1 MESLEELKDS
11 ARRSL
16 KVAEHML
23 IQTYP
28 FVNDPRL
35 VLAVAGDIYSAL
47 MSSMSALLLA
57 GKKARKKSLPD
68 DFDSLF
74 SAFREVAGGYGFTE
88 DDLSLVSDTNRI
100 LVEHKES
107 PVEFARR
114 DSIVIC
120 DSRYKCSRI
129 SVDDMKKYL
138 FRARLFVD
146 KSESLLRDMEKQA

>member
-11 ARRSL
+11 ARKSL
-16 KVAEHML
+16 KVAERVL

-47 MSSMSALLLA
+47 MSSIRALLLA
-57 GKKARKKSLPD
+57 GEKGLKNSLPD
-68 DFDSLF
+68 DFGSLF
-74 SAFREVAGGYGFTE
+74 SSFKDVAGVYGFTE
-88 DDLSLVSDTNRI
+88 EDLSLVSDTCRI
-100 LVEHKES
+100 LLAHKES

-114 DSIVIC
+114 DSMVIC
-120 DSRYKCSRI
+120 DSRYECSRI

-138 FRARLFVD
+138 FRARLFVE
-146 KSESLLRDMEKQA
+146 KSESVLRDMEKRA